1 MLTESLNDGDGQFE
15 VSLHEA
21 AANSPVVLFAAGGGG
36 LPGRYATLLESF
48 AGARC
53 TVIAPHFER
62 LASSVPTEAEL
73 TLRARRLSLA
83 LDIFAEPSAKI
94 AGVGHS
100 IGAATLVAMA
110 GAHLWLGL
118 GRRADIPRERRLTRL
133 ALLSAATGFFQ
144 APAALDAVRLPTFAW
159 VGTEDNITPP
169 AQTEWLANALREQL
183 VVDVRVT
190 EGAGH
195 FSCMDAGPPHA
206 VEPLADK
213 PAFLRELSSAVCKFV
228 LA

>member
-1 MLTESLNDGDGQFE
+1 MLTESLNDGDDQFD

-21 AANSPVVLFAAGGGG
+21 AANSPVVLFAVGAGGQ
-36 LPGRYATLLESF
+36 PGRYATLLESL
-48 AGARC
+48 AGAGC
-53 TVIAPHFER
+53 TVIAPHFAR
-62 LASSVPTEAEL
+62 LASTVPSEAEL
-73 TLRARRLSLA
+73 TLRARRLAMA
-83 LDIFAEPSAKI
+83 LDIFAEPSARI

-100 IGAATLVAMA
+100 IGTSTLLAMA
-110 GAHLWLGL
+110 GAHLWLGP
-118 GRRADIPRERRLTRL
+118 GRRVDIPRDRRLTRL
-133 ALLSAATGFFQ
+133 ALLAAATGFFQ
-144 APAALDAVRLPTFAW
+144 APAALEAMRLPTFAW

-183 VVDVRVT
+183 AVDVRTT

-213 PAFLRELSSAVCKFV
+213 PAFLRELSNEVCKFV
-228 LA
+228 LV